1 MRKGLVAVGLFGL
14 VGVLT
19 ACGGGSGSVTAKQSK
34 PAAPPAAAAATVK
47 TANSSL
53 GTILVDA
60 NGRTLYAFMPDTAT
74 MSACTASCAVLWPA
88 VTVTGAPVAGT
99 GVTASMLTTITDA
112 NGTQVVYGG
121 HPLYT
126 FANDH
131 AAGDVNGQGFANGL
145 WHVVSPSGQIV
156 TTSTPAT
163 TPTTQPTSS
172 GSGSGSSGGM
182 GSSGGGYGY

>member
-34 PAAPPAAAAATVK
+34 PPAAPPATVK
-47 TANSSL
+47 TATSSL

-74 MSACTASCAVLWPA
+74 MSACTASCAMLWPA

-172 GSGSGSSGGM
+172 GSGSGSSGG
-182 GSSGGGYGY
+182 GYGY